1 MFPPRPGGG
10 PGAVRAARGGTR
22 RAGTPG
28 LVSSLPR
35 RRPVPPL
42 CPTLHGSVGQK
53 LHVSVQLPAKK
64 FSSRHRIMP
73 KGYTLPPALRSPFRR
88 AARTSFPP
96 GGGPIGT
103 AAAAGADPVLP
114 ASPAPSLPLWG
125 KPAERP
131 QGRHALPLW
140 KGYHFWGE
148 KFSALVAR
156 FRATFP
162 YTPGG
167 SVGTSPGR
175 AFGRLRPPRRRLR
188 RRAGTGGNVPAPAGS

>member
-73 KGYTLPPALRSPFRR
+73 KGYTLPPAFPLGGRWRPRSRRRMRVHKTRPSVPSSGALRAPD
-88 AARTSFPP
+88 PP
-96 GGGPIGT
+96 RGKQKSTASSGG
-103 AAAAGADPVLP
+103 
-114 ASPAPSLPLWG
+114 
-125 KPAERP
+125 RP
-131 QGRHALPLW
+131 GRNL
-140 KGYHFWGE
+140 GNII
-148 KFSALVAR
+148 FSLVAR

-175 AFGRLRPPRRRLR
+175 AFGRLRPPRRRPR
-188 RRAGTGGNVPAPAGS
+188 RRAGTGGNGPAPAGS

>member
-64 FSSRHRIMP
+64 FSSRALPGSPAFPRGKVPAAERTADEGPQSPDPPGPPHQARRTPAHRGGGCRVRPHLPGSPHQVRRARQLPPRGKPMRGTPAPLHAPPRTEMRGVIGAKKFP
-73 KGYTLPPALRSPFRR
+73 RQLHVSVQLFPTLPE
-88 AARTSFPP
+88 
-96 GGGPIGT
+96 G
-103 AAAAGADPVLP
+103 V
-114 ASPAPSLPLWG
+114 
-125 KPAERP
+125 
-131 QGRHALPLW
+131 
-140 KGYHFWGE
+140 
-148 KFSALVAR
+148 
-156 FRATFP
+156 
-162 YTPGG
+162 
-167 SVGTSPGR
+167 
-175 AFGRLRPPRRRLR
+175 
-188 RRAGTGGNVPAPAGS
+188 